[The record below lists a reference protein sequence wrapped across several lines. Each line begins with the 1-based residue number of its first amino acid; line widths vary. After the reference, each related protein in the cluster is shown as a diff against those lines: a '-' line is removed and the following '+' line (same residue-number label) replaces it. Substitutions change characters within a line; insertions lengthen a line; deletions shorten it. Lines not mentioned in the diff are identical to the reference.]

1 MSSRN
6 QFEKISL
13 FLVDAKAMS
22 PRHIFI
28 IAYAL
33 LSGVLVSAAP
43 SLANLDQSS
52 NSEFQPEKKHERA
65 TLLINHFVQSY
76 HYKKT
81 DLNDGLSEKIL
92 YKYLESLDPNRS
104 YLIQQDITE
113 FEKHRFEFD
122 DYLHKHELAPAY
134 AAFSVF
140 RDRVDER
147 VSYALN
153 VLNSE
158 FDFDVDEK
166 YQFDRRDAPWATHHE
181 ELDEIWHKRV
191 KNDILSLR
199 LTEKDNDEIIETLRS
214 RYTQLGRRTA
224 QFNQDDVY
232 QIFINAYMSS
242 IEPHTS
248 YFSPRASDNF
258 KIRMS
263 LSLEGIGAVLQ
274 TENEYTVVRRVVTG
288 GPADLSDELNSG
300 DRIIGVGQGQTD
312 PLIDVIG
319 WRLDDVVE
327 LIRGPK
333 DSIVR
338 LQILPDGTG
347 AEGPPEVV
355 ALTRDK
361 IKLEEQAAKK
371 SILELPVENNQ
382 TLRIGVIDIPTFY
395 IDFAARSR
403 GDRNY
408 RSTTRDVKQ
417 LLLELE
423 HDDVDGVV
431 VDLRGNG
438 GGALTE
444 AVTATGLFIESGPVV
459 QVKNAGGKVEV
470 NRDPDPDVIYGGPLA
485 VLVDRNSASA
495 SEIFAGAIQDY
506 RRGLIIGE
514 PTYGKGTVQNLI
526 SLDQYAEDK
535 DFRLGQLKITI
546 AQFFRINGDSTQR
559 RGVVPDI
566 VFPMAADAVDEGER
580 ALENSLAWTTIQ
592 PAKYVPY
599 GDLSNPDALVATRTR
614 HSDRIVDEPGFQF
627 LLSEAQI
634 RRELEERTHISLRE
648 ATRRAEMDKQ
658 TQRREEIE
666 NSLLAGG
673 DKTMDTDDDL
683 DVDSILLTEAS
694 QILADFIYN
703 KHATRTVKRENNKPV
718 TDNTGQ
724 SLASES
730 DDGDSETR

>member
-1 MSSRN
+1 MSLCNLTPKTGLNGADPTMMYRV
-6 QFEKISL
+6 QKIGW
-13 FLVDAKAMS
+13 
-22 PRHIFI
+22 I
-28 IAYAL
+28 L
-33 LSGVLVSAAP
+33 LSGILILAAP
-43 SLANLDQSS
+43 VFGNVEESS
-52 NSEFQPEKKHERA
+52 SRVFQPEKKHERA

-81 DLNDGLSEKIL
+81 KLDDGLSEKIL
-92 YKYLESLDPNRS
+92 QKYLESLDPNRS
-104 YLIQQDITE
+104 YLLQRDIAE
-113 FEKHRFEFD
+113 FNKHRFEFD
-122 DYLHKHELAPAY
+122 DYLHKHKLAPAY
-134 AAFSVF
+134 AVFSVF

-147 VSYALN
+147 VAYALD

-158 FDFDVDEK
+158 FDFEVDEQ
-166 YQFDRRDAPWATHHE
+166 YRFDRRDAPWATSRE
-181 ELDEIWHKRV
+181 ELDEIWHQRV

-199 LTEKDNDEIIETLRS
+199 LTEKTHDEIIKTLQS

-224 QFNQDDVY
+224 QFNEDDVY

-274 TENEYTVVRRVVTG
+274 TEDEYTIVRRVVTG
-288 GPADLSDELNSG
+288 GPADLSGELQSG
-300 DRIIGVGQGQTD
+300 DRIIGVGQGQSD
-312 PLIDVIG
+312 PLVDVIG

-371 SILELPVENNQ
+371 SILELPVENNE

-417 LLLELE
+417 LLIELE
-423 HDDVDGVV
+423 HDDIDGVV
-431 VDLRGNG
+431 IDLRGNG

-459 QVKNAGGKVEV
+459 QVRNAGGKVEV

-506 RRGLIIGE
+506 KRGLIIGE

-526 SLDQYAEDK
+526 SLDQYAEEK
-535 DFRLGQLKITI
+535 DIRLGQLKITI

-566 VFPMAADAVDEGER
+566 VFPMAAEAADEGER
-580 ALENSLAWTTIQ
+580 ALENSLAWTTIE

-614 HSDRIVDEPGFQF
+614 HADRIVDEPGFQF
-627 LLSEAQI
+627 LLGESQI

-648 ATRRAEMDKQ
+648 STRREELENQ
-658 TQRREEIE
+658 TQRREAIEI
-666 NSLLAGG
+666 SLLAGE

-703 KHATRTVKRENNKPV
+703 KHATRTVKRENSQG
-718 TDNTGQ
+718 TAEGIDE
-724 SLASES
+724 SLASGNNANKS
-730 DDGDSETR
+730 DSR